1 MIEMA
6 KKSSSKRAKGPG
18 LEHVGSWAFIVG
30 VVLAVLLGLW
40 GSLGGGDL
48 GGVAPW
54 ALAVLVLLGLIV
66 GFLNVTHHE
75 AGSFLWVG
83 TALVLVSW
91 LASELPQDNVFS
103 GVWGAD
109 VLSAVVST
117 LITFVMPA
125 LVVVALRAI
134 WKAARH
140 PRK

>member
-1 MIEMA
+1 MA
-6 KKSSSKRAKGPG
+6 KRSASKRASKSSG
-18 LEHVGSWAFIVG
+18 LEHLGSWAFIIG

-40 GSLGGGDL
+40 GSLVGGNL

-66 GFLNVTHHE
+66 GLLNVTSHH
-75 AGSFLWVG
+75 AGNFLWVG

-91 LASELPQDNVFS
+91 LASQLPQDDLFS
-103 GVWGAD
+103 GVWGAS

-117 LITFVMPA
+117 IITFVMPA

-134 WKAARH
+134 WDTASS